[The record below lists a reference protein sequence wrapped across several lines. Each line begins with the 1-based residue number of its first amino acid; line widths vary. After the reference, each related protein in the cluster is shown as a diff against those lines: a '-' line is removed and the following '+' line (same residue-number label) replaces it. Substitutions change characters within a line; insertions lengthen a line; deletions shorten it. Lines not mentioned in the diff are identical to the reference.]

1 MRIFHLITH
10 FDLGGAER
18 VAANIAVSET
28 PGMEYHVVEIM
39 RGKSLYTDKFI
50 SEMKRAGVV
59 CHRSLM
65 PDVNFHF
72 IFQRI
77 AAILFPLRMLYIM
90 LRWHPDVI
98 HVHTETPDMCIYAFS
113 RIFPCL
119 LRRTRIVRTIH
130 NTRLWSGLPSIASL
144 IEPYYIR
151 HNANIGISDSVCQ
164 SYKQRFG
171 ADAPIIHNG
180 VSVVEQQTYPR
191 LVRGKLNIL
200 FAGRFEPQKGIPV
213 LCDVISALAND
224 QRYHFHIAGD
234 GSMMSMVEERLG
246 GLATTSILKPIFGL
260 SSYMSSFDYLFMPS
274 EFEGLSMLSM
284 EASINRLPVVANR
297 CPGLSDTLPE
307 DWPLLVDN
315 NSVSAYLHLFRDVLP
330 TADRTAFADK
340 AAAFAEQHFSVRKMQ
355 EEYEKV
361 YKGMQISYLE

>member
-18 VAANIAVSET
+18 VAANIAMSKT
-28 PGMEYHVVEIM
+28 PDMEYHIVEIM
-39 RGKSLYTDKFI
+39 RGKSLYTNKFI
-50 SEMKRAGVV
+50 TEMKQAGVV

-72 IFQRI
+72 VFH
-77 AAILFPLRMLYIM
+77 LRMLYIM

-98 HVHTETPDMCIYAFS
+98 HVHTETPDMCIYTFS
-113 RIFPCL
+113 RFFPYL

-171 ADAPIIHNG
+171 SDAPIIHNG
-180 VSVVEQQTYPR
+180 VSVIKQQIYPR
-191 LVRGKLNIL
+191 LVHSKLNIL

-213 LCDVISALAND
+213 LCDVICALAND
-224 QRYHFHIAGD
+224 PRYHFHIAGD
-234 GSMMSMVEERLG
+234 GSMMPMVEERLG
-246 GLATTSILKPIFGL
+246 GLANTSILKPIFGL
-260 SSYMSSFDYLFMPS
+260 SSFMSSFDYLFMPS

-315 NSVSAYLHLFRDVLP
+315 NSLNAYLHLFRDILP
-330 TADRTAFADK
+330 TADHKALADK
-340 AAAFAEQHFSVRKMQ
+340 AAAFAEQNFSIRKMQ

-361 YKGMQISYLE
+361 YLLR

>member
-18 VAANIAVSET
+18 VAANIAMSKT
-28 PGMEYHVVEIM
+28 PDMEYHIVEIM
-39 RGKSLYTDKFI
+39 RGKSLYTNKFI

-113 RIFPCL
+113 RFFPFL

-144 IEPYYIR
+144 IEPYFIR

-180 VSVVEQQTYPR
+180 VSVIKQQIYPR
-191 LVRGKLNIL
+191 LVHSKLNIL

-213 LCDVISALAND
+213 LCDEIGRAHV
-224 QRYHFHIAGD
+224 
-234 GSMMSMVEERLG
+234 
-246 GLATTSILKPIFGL
+246 
-260 SSYMSSFDYLFMPS
+260 
-274 EFEGLSMLSM
+274 
-284 EASINRLPVVANR
+284 
-297 CPGLSDTLPE
+297 
-307 DWPLLVDN
+307 
-315 NSVSAYLHLFRDVLP
+315 
-330 TADRTAFADK
+330 
-340 AAAFAEQHFSVRKMQ
+340 
-355 EEYEKV
+355 
-361 YKGMQISYLE
+361 